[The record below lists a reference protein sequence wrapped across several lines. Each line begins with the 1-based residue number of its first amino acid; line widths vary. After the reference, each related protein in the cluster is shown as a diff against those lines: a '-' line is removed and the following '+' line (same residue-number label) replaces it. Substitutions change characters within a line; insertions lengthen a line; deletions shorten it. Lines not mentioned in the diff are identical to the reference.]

1 MSGFMMQRGMMIVCG
16 DAADGIGDSMYEGTV
31 YVGGEIASLGRR
43 LRRGRA
49 SRATTASCSRSE
61 LGRTGSTPVGQGW
74 KKLVA
79 GRKLWNFSKHEYDAW
94 RGAL

>member
-1 MSGFMMQRGMMIVCG
+1 MSGFMMQRGTMIVCG

-31 YVGGEIASLGRR
+31 YVGGSIHSLGADCIEADVTDEDRS
-43 LRRGRA
+43 LLAAELEPHGI
-49 SRATTASCSRSE
+49 TA
-61 LGRTGSTPVGQGW
+61 GGVDW

-79 GRKLWNFSKHEYDAW
+79 GKKLWNFSKHEYDAW

>member
-1 MSGFMMQRGMMIVCG
+1 MMQRGMMVVCG

-31 YVGGEIASLGRR
+31 YVGGEIASLGADCVE
-43 LRRGRA
+43 G
-49 SRATTASCSRSE
+49 E
-61 LGRTGSTPVGQGW
+61 LGDDDRELLARELGQNGLDAGGREW

-79 GRKLWNFSKHEYDAW
+79 GKKLWNFSRHEYDAW